1 MILTLF
7 IFSLYIV
14 YLEFFHID
22 EPNELS
28 KEEIIKIYEKDN
40 RSNNFLVVERRYNN
54 K

>member
-1 MILTLF
+1 MQIVLLSTLF

-28 KEEIIKIYEKDN
+28 KEEIIERMKDYDG
-40 RSNNFLVVERRYNN
+40 V
-54 K
+54 